1 MAPPRPVNADIG
13 KQPLVQVAHT
23 LQRPALRDAL
33 TQPHPQLREEA
44 GAAAGDDLVTL
55 VDGM

>member
-1 MAPPRPVNADIG
+1 MPVNADIG
-13 KQPLVQVAHT
+13 KLPLVQVAHI

-33 TQPHPQLREEA
+33 PQPHPQLHEEA
-44 GAAAGDDLVTL
+44 GAAAGDDLVKL